1 MCLSYFSADVKYVG
15 HGDKALTYLARYLY
29 RGVINEQNII
39 ENQHGNVT
47 FRY

>member
-1 MCLSYFSADVKYVG
+1 M
-15 HGDKALTYLARYLY
+15 Y

-47 FRY
+47 FRYRESATK